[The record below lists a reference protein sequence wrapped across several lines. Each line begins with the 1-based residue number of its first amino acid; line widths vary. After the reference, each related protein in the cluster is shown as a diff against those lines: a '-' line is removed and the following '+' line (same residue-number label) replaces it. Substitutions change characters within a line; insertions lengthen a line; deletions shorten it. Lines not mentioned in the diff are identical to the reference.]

1 MKMII
6 DIPFEVYEAHRK
18 GIQSMEND
26 CIISNAVYDAVPYEG
41 TGDLISRNEVKKEL
55 IARIEYLHDPE
66 DIKAH
71 VKECLDTAHIVDAY
85 SFAQVRELF
94 NLNKEFA
101 DEIDKLKRPQG
112 EWKFLSSYTN
122 SGIWKY
128 ECPLCKRTVDAK
140 GNEKVEEKYPF
151 CHCGA
156 DMRGGAK

>member
-6 DIPFEVYEAHRK
+6 DIPFKVYEEHRK
-18 GIQSMEND
+18 GIQSVEND
-26 CIISNAVYDAVPYEG
+26 CIISNAIDEAEPYVG
-41 TGDLISRNEVKKEL
+41 TGDLISRDEVKKEL

-66 DIKAH
+66 DIKDH
-71 VKECLDTAHIVDAY
+71 VKGCLDTAHIVPAY

-94 NLNKEFA
+94 QTSMELA
-101 DEIDKLKRPQG
+101 DEVEKLKRPQG
-112 EWKFLSSYTN
+112 AWKFLSSYTN

-156 DMRGGAK
+156 DMRGGVE